1 MLEKTKSTKR
11 KLIDSKK
18 KTQTE
23 VCEEFKIPVGTMSG
37 IYKRREEFL
46 KLFEEN
52 AAAAECQKTKS
63 GKYDDLEKALA
74 EWIGEKVRNGIQLD
88 GPIITTK
95 ATEYA
100 IRFHY
105 PEFKPN
111 PGWLDRFKTRYVIK
125 LQTLHGESG
134 SVDKTESSIDS
145 LGSIENEILGLMY
158 LQTFVGRG
166 QELNKSLVQYVA
178 VMQEI
183 GRKGTRYLSSRPI
196 PSRSP

>member
-1 MLEKTKSTKR
+1 MLEKTKPTKR

-23 VCEEFKIPVGTMSG
+23 VCEEFKIPR
-37 IYKRREEFL
+37 YL
-46 KLFEEN
+46 KI
-52 AAAAECQKTKS
+52 KS
-63 GKYDDLEKALA
+63 GKYDDPEKALA
-74 EWIGEKVRNGIQLD
+74 EWIREKVGNGIQID

-134 SVDKTESSIDS
+134 SV
-145 LGSIENEILGLMY
+145 ILGLMVKQKTISDY
-158 LQTFVGRG
+158 F
-166 QELNKSLVQYVA
+166 K
-178 VMQEI
+178 
-183 GRKGTRYLSSRPI
+183 K
-196 PSRSP
+196 